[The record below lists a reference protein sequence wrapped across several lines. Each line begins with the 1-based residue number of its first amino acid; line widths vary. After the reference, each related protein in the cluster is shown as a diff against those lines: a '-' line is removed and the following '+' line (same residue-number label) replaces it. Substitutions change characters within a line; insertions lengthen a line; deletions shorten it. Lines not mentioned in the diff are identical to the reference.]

1 MSISPSGSFSASSVC
16 SRSASQAP
24 PVWSPIIALF
34 GVRRGRSSA
43 ASCSQSFSASGSF
56 MEILLEQELRG
67 DRVHALALH
76 AAQPALGLYRREA
89 LVHARHRDTEAAFE
103 RARKALDALHE
114 RMLAVGGDRQ
124 ADHELRRTPLT
135 DQFGNRVESR
145 SSDRR
150 QRMRRAELG
159 FSYCHPNAL

>member
-67 DRVHALALH
+67 DRVDALALH
-76 AAQPALGLYRREA
+76 AAQAALRRHRAEA
-89 LVHARHRDTEAAFE
+89 LVDASHGEVEATFE
-103 RARKALDALHE
+103 L
-114 RMLAVGGDRQ
+114 
-124 ADHELRRTPLT
+124 
-135 DQFGNRVESR
+135 
-145 SSDRR
+145 
-150 QRMRRAELG
+150 
-159 FSYCHPNAL
+159 